1 MLRAMGLQQY
11 EQAFQGVT
19 GAAMCQLTEQSLEN
33 ELGVKSKLHRI
44 RLMKITEGKCDVRQL
59 FS

>member
-11 EQAFQGVT
+11 EQAFQGIT
-19 GAAMCQLTEQSLEN
+19 GAAMCQLTEQSLED
-33 ELGVKSKLHRI
+33 ELGVKSTIHRL
-44 RLMKITEGKCDVRQL
+44 RLMKITEGKSDIRPL

>member
-19 GAAMCQLTEQSLEN
+19 GAAMCQLTEQSLED
-33 ELGVKSKLHRI
+33 ELGVKSKLHCI
-44 RLMKITEGKCDVRQL
+44 RLMKITEGKSDVRPL
-59 FS
+59 LR